1 MRKVYYSTRLIA
13 YAYFIFVNSVAGSSE
28 VFQTFYDLESVVDKE
43 AEIVSIRALWDDG
56 DCGEIMKMR
65 Q

>member
-28 VFQTFYDLESVVDKE
+28 VFQTFYDLES
-43 AEIVSIRALWDDG
+43 SYR
-56 DCGEIMKMR
+56 
-65 Q
+65 